1 MSITVN
7 LTEAVETITATI
19 VDGEETITATINELP
34 RGVAGPT
41 GPEGPAGPNS
51 VTSATTSDG
60 TADLDVATITG
71 DGSGLTGV
79 ATVDPER
86 SVVVSPVGTDVE
98 RGTALVA
105 AYAAAKVMTPNGAAL
120 SRTNRAQVVLPPGN
134 YKIAST
140 LTLDTN
146 FVDLVALIPEKG
158 GDRLPTDTDL
168 PMANPGEDLVVNSRD
183 SFRPS
188 PTLVYTET
196 AKISTILQDCE
207 DVRLIGFSIAQLS
220 AGWRANDDVLTSVG
234 AFKIG
239 DVNNS
244 ASLYDTMYFW
254 NVCTENFFGGGVATY
269 RDFDGDWSNCI
280 GNAFSFVIGKGT
292 FDPTF
297 EVSDVYNGKFRA
309 RMKNCQGGAFSFIG
323 DGLEG
328 ASADNAALGCNLV
341 RCRAI
346 GKWSDADTDSG
357 KGSFGGCGFVGVDMD
372 SDCYLEEC
380 EAGDGSFG
388 LGKHVSAT
396 VVRCTGGDFCFGSD
410 GIFSG
415 TAVDSSAGLS
425 SFGGKNGDNTT
436 SYCDGELLRCTYK
449 AGSWPTNLTGA
460 TLTSCKVTQVT
471 TNRDC
476 IRLLDNNS
484 VLTNCDFRVVSG
496 GTGIPVNAAT
506 AKSAAIYHCRLNNVA
521 NDSDGLG
528 ANVTNTADSVIVG
541 NAGTATALQTARTI
555 NGVSFDGT
563 ANITVAAAAG
573 TLTGTT
579 LASNVVTSSLTS
591 VGTLSSLT
599 VTNNIQSNAGNV
611 SAAAAG
617 SLGLLGRSRIYS
629 SSDGTFQF
637 RNNANSA
644 DASLTASS
652 ITLSSSAV
660 TPAINGG
667 TAANDDLTLQGTTNA
682 TRTTSYVLIQPNGG
696 LTQVG
701 AGTPVTDTAL
711 PLQLST
717 GASGTET
724 NIGINK
730 NGVYGFLLG
739 FKNGTGTNFA
749 NYLGGYMRNVTTDP
763 FSIIVNNTQI
773 ATTWTSTGSVGLGG
787 TITHT
792 GTLAGAH
799 LIIDGTTGRA
809 TFNGPAKLR
818 GYTFATLPTGSI
830 GDKVYITDGAASP
843 VFRANAAGGGSTVTE
858 VFFNGTAWINS

>member
-1 MSITVN
+1 
-7 LTEAVETITATI
+7 
-19 VDGEETITATINELP
+19 
-34 RGVAGPT
+34 
-41 GPEGPAGPNS
+41 
-51 VTSATTSDG
+51 
-60 TADLDVATITG
+60 
-71 DGSGLTGV
+71 
-79 ATVDPER
+79 
-86 SVVVSPVGTDVE
+86 
-98 RGTALVA
+98 
-105 AYAAAKVMTPNGAAL
+105 MTPNGAAL
-120 SRTNRAQVVLPPGN
+120 SRTNRAQVVLPPGS

-140 LTLDTN
+140 LTLDTD

-168 PMANPGEDLVVNSRD
+168 PMANAGEDLVVNSRD

-244 ASLYDTMYFW
+244 ASSYDTMYFW

-323 DGLEG
+323 DGLED
-328 ASADNAALGCNLV
+328 ASADNAAIGCNLV

-346 GKWSDADTDSG
+346 GKWSDADPDSG

-380 EAGDGSFG
+380 EAGNGSFG

-396 VVRCTGGDFCFGSD
+396 IVRCTGGDFCFGSD

-415 TAVDSSAGLS
+415 VAVDSSAGLS

-460 TLTSCKVTQVT
+460 TLTSCNVTQVT
-471 TNRDC
+471 ANRDC
-476 IRLLDNNS
+476 IRLLDDNS

-496 GTGIPVNAAT
+496 GTGVPINAST

-521 NDSDGLG
+521 IDPDGLG
-528 ANVTNTADSVIVG
+528 ANVTNTADSVIAG
-541 NAGTATALQTARTI
+541 NAATASALQAARTI
-555 NGVSFDGT
+555 FSQSFNGT
-563 ANITVAAAAG
+563 ADVNGNLLTNGHLASVPSGGEAGHLITLNGTAPTVVAGRSAWWSDGSGNPSFRNGTGTAVVLNAAG

-599 VTNNIQSNAGNV
+599 VTNNIQSNSGNV

-652 ITLSSSAV
+652 IALTSSVVS
-660 TPAINGG
+660 PAINGG

-717 GASGTET
+717 AGSGTET

-730 NGVYGFLLG
+730 NGAYGFLLG
-739 FKNGTGTNFA
+739 FKNGTGTSFA

-799 LIIDGTTGRA
+799 LIIDGTTGNLSIQKTITA
-809 TFNGPAKLR
+809 GGT
-818 GYTFATLPTGSI
+818 TGAQTINKTS
-830 GDKVYITDGAASP
+830 GSVN
-843 VFRANAAGGGSTVTE
+843 FAAGATSLVVTNSLVSTSSVILVTMASNDATAAGLRVVAGAGSFTIHLMTAPTAEMRVNFLVT
-858 VFFNGTAWINS
+858 N